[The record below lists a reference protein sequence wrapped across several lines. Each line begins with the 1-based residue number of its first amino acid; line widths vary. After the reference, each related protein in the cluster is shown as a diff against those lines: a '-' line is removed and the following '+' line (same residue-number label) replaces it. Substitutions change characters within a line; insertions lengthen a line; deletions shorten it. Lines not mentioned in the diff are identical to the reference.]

1 MTKDQGLT
9 DRLRVWLRRFFC
21 QHDWRWEPWG
31 AMHVNPEYVGHS
43 GLYPPY
49 TELRDYPYLRS
60 RSGVCQ
66 KCGLTFLATKGVGLS
81 LREKN
86 RR

>member
-1 MTKDQGLT
+1 
-9 DRLRVWLRRFFC
+9 
-21 QHDWRWEPWG
+21 
-31 AMHVNPEYVGHS
+31 MHVNPEYVGHS